1 MKSLDYRKRFQEAL
15 ENDALA
21 EEVRKCTFG
30 EEESDEDA
38 FLEENDYGKDSLGK
52 NAEQRKKQDEEKLRK
67 SDIVLDEALQIL
79 VDLIDFCPNGLK
91 KKNDAFMN
99 IMDLF
104 DQL

>member
-1 MKSLDYRKRFQEAL
+1 M
-15 ENDALA
+15 
-21 EEVRKCTFG
+21 
-30 EEESDEDA
+30 
-38 FLEENDYGKDSLGK
+38 
-52 NAEQRKKQDEEKLRK
+52 RK

-91 KKNDAFMN
+91 KKSDAFMN